1 MARAGMRISEVLNLT
16 PDDIE
21 ERKLILQK
29 TKSGIRGEVVYIP
42 SKLQRRLNDYIR
54 DNDIRSNEKVFPIS
68 YSTSWSMVLSGFQ
81 EQSECVIQAT
91 SLSLTNKIFT
101 LAL

>member
-1 MARAGMRISEVLNLT
+1 MARAGMRISEFINHT

-29 TKSGIRGEVVYIP
+29 PKSGIRSEVVYIP

-54 DNDIRSNEKVFPIS
+54 DND
-68 YSTSWSMVLSGFQ
+68 L
-81 EQSECVIQAT
+81 
-91 SLSLTNKIFT
+91 
-101 LAL
+101 